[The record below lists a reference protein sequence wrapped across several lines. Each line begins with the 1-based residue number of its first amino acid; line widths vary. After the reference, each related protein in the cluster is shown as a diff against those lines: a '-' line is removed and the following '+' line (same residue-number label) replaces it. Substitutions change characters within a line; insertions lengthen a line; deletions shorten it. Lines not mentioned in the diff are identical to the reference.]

1 MASSIAV
8 VPSSSVENLESVRDE
23 NEQFRKLFIGGL
35 TYTTTDDKL
44 K

>member
-8 VPSSSVENLESVRDE
+8 VPSSSVENLDE
-23 NEQFRKLFIGGL
+23 KSSSDQFRKLFIGGL
-35 TYTTTDDKL
+35 TYTTTDEKL